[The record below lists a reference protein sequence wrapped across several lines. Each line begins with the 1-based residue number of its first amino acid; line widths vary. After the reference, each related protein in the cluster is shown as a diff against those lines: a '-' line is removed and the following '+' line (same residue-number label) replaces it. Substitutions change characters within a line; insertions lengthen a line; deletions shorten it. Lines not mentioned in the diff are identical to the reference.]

1 MDWKESDARK
11 SPKVREIIGRM
22 PPMLA
27 RYGIAVIVGSLLMT
41 CLVFAAIPYRPR
53 LSVEAK
59 QTLCN
64 DSLQVVS
71 AVVPSELYS
80 AFPEAFSEV
89 QINRQKGGLRLLRV
103 TEIGND
109 EDGNPLTLIELQG
122 KTDNMPPD
130 STITVF
136 HLGKVPLLSWMLG
149 NNYFGKYD
157 KNETKQ

>member
-22 PPMLA
+22 PLMLA
-27 RYGIAVIVGSLLMT
+27 RYGIAVIVGSLLLT
-41 CLVFAAIPYRPR
+41 FLVFAAIPYRPR

-80 AFPEAFSEV
+80 TFPEAFSEV
-89 QINRQKGGLRLLRV
+89 RINRQNEGFRLLRV

-122 KTDNMPPD
+122 KTNDMNPD
-130 STITVF
+130 STIKVF
-136 HLGKVPLLSWMLG
+136 RLGKVPLLSWMLG
-149 NNYFGKYD
+149 KTFFWKHD
-157 KNETKQ
+157 KNKKKQ